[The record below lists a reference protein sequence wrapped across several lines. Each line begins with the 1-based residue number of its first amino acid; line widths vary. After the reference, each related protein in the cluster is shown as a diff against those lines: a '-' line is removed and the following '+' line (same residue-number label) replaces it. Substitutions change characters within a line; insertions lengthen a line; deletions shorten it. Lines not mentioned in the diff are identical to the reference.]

1 MHCHML
7 HHVMN
12 QMGHKV
18 GNLIGME
25 SQNLS
30 EKIGK
35 LIPGFMF
42 TGENGNGDM
51 GAMGMPVPP
60 NSIPMVGA
68 QGQHDYITMGG
79 MFTILKVRNEL
90 PDDGSDPDW
99 YQSPPGTL
107 AELAPQD
114 DLERD
119 GIELPEDM
127 PKSTAVRTPKKGDAW
142 CGVPPLKSMLQARN
156 NVTAKIK
163 VQ

>member
-1 MHCHML
+1 
-7 HHVMN
+7 MN
-12 QMGHKV
+12 QMGHEQP
-18 GNLIGME
+18 NLIGVDPSRFDE
-25 SQNLS
+25 ALERS
-30 EKIGK
+30 
-35 LIPGFMF
+35 IPRYA
-42 TGENGNGDM
+42 EQ
-51 GAMGMPVPP
+51 GMSMSHMDDSRAP
-60 NSIPMVGA
+60 NSLPIVGTC
-68 QGQHDYITMGG
+68 GPFGYITMGG

-119 GIELPEDM
+119 AIELPEDLT
-127 PKSTAVRTPKKGDAW
+127 KSAAVRTPKKGDAW
-142 CGVPPLKSMLQARN
+142 CGVPPLKSLLQARN